1 MKIIV
6 LLFMIFNLSFASKI
20 TVFKVE
26 GMHCPLCT
34 TAIKKAINEID
45 GIKKVSAR
53 LNTKE
58 VTVVYDEEKVK
69 IEDILKAVKTTS
81 YEAVELTTSDYKE
94 WKVKKNLFLLFHPF
108 LRKYHKSIHLKLNK
122 F

>member
-1 MKIIV
+1 MRV
-6 LLFMIFNLSFASKI
+6 LVLFFIFFSFAISSQI
-20 TVFKVE
+20 SVFKVE

-34 TAIKKAINEID
+34 TAVKQAIKELD
-45 GIKKVSAR
+45 GVQKVSAR

-58 VTVVYDEEKVK
+58 VTVVYNEKVK

-94 WKVKKNLFLLFHPF
+94 
-108 LRKYHKSIHLKLNK
+108 
-122 F
+122 

>member
-34 TAIKKAINEID
+34 TAIKQAINKLE
-45 GIKKVSAR
+45 GVEKVSAR

-58 VTVVYDEEKVK
+58 VTVIYDEEKVR

-81 YEAVELTTSDYKE
+81 YEAVELTTS
-94 WKVKKNLFLLFHPF
+94 
-108 LRKYHKSIHLKLNK
+108 KYEE
-122 F
+122 